1 MTGMVE
7 DPTPMAGKIVLVT
20 GGTSGIG
27 KATATGLASMGAHV
41 AITGRDLGRAEA
53 AAVEIRGDR
62 QSTRRR
68 VWR

>member
-1 MTGMVE
+1 
-7 DPTPMAGKIVLVT
+7 MAGKIVLVT

-27 KATATGLASMGAHV
+27 RATATGLASMEPTWPSPVVTSGARRRLQSRS
-41 AITGRDLGRAEA
+41 GERP
-53 AAVEIRGDR
+53 